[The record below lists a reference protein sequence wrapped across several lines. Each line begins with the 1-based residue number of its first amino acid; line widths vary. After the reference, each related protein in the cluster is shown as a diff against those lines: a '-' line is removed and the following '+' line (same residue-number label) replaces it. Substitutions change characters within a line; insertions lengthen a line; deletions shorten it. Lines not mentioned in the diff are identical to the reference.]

1 MLNRV
6 PFQYRITFLY
16 ILFGALWILFS
27 DRFVLYFTNDPH
39 RIQELSTIKGWF
51 FVLITGILL
60 YFLIRKEIRRRNKI
74 ILELRTAKEKAD
86 EADRLKTTFL
96 ANLSHYVRTP
106 MNSILG
112 FIELIEDKDTDPENH
127 DVYLSYIQQSSENLL
142 QTLTSIIE
150 LSKIQEG
157 QLSVASKP
165 CKLNDIVERVTG
177 LAQVGISEK
186 KKEITV
192 IQRKGM
198 PDGQDVIISDPDKV
212 FLICSNLTTN
222 AVRFTTRGEIEIGY
236 FIAGNEIRFWVR
248 DTGRGISAEKQAYLF
263 SNYLHNAEYQR
274 ESAEGSGLGLALSAR
289 LATLLGGNLWLDSTG
304 QEGSTFCLK
313 LPVLYKA

>member
-1 MLNRV
+1 
-6 PFQYRITFLY
+6 
-16 ILFGALWILFS
+16 
-27 DRFVLYFTNDPH
+27 
-39 RIQELSTIKGWF
+39 
-51 FVLITGILL
+51 LL

-74 ILELRTAKEKAD
+74 ILELRAAKEKAD

-248 DTGRGISAEKQAYLF
+248 DTGRGISAEKQAHLF

-289 LATLLGGNLWLDSTG
+289 LATLLGGNLWLDSTS